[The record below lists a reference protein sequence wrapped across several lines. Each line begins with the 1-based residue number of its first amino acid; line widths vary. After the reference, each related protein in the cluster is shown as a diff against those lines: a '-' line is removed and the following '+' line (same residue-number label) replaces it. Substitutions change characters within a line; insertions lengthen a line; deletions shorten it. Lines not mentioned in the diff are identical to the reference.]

1 MRVEFCFDYASPYS
15 FLANELL
22 ATKLPAAELV
32 YRPVYLRGFE
42 SFKTGIPYTA
52 PKLAW
57 LIQDLRRCAADDR
70 LELRIPTAFPINGL
84 YALRGAIAAQRAGT
98 FAAYHTAMFRA
109 VWQHGR
115 DVSRKESIIA
125 LATELGFP
133 DVAATLDETSVKDEL
148 KANTDEVIRR
158 GAFGV
163 PTFFVGNE
171 LFWGH
176 DRMHQVA
183 KAIGSGGG
191 A

>member
-1 MRVEFCFDYASPYS
+1 MQVEFCFDYASPYS
-15 FLANELL
+15 FLANEILG
-22 ATKLPAAELV
+22 AKLPGAEIV
-32 YRPVYLRGFE
+32 YRPVYLRGFD

-52 PKLAW
+52 PKLSW
-57 LIQDLRRCAADDR
+57 LIQDLRRCAADEG
-70 LELRIPTAFPINGL
+70 LELRIPAAFPINGL
-84 YALRGAIAAQRAGT
+84 YALRGAIAAQRAGN

-109 VWQHGR
+109 AWQHGR
-115 DVSRKESIIA
+115 DISRKESVAA
-125 LATELGFP
+125 LVGELGFP
-133 DVAATLDETSVKDEL
+133 DVAAALDDASIKDEL
-148 KANTDEVIRR
+148 KANTDEAVRR

-183 KAIGSGGG
+183 KAIAAS